1 MRLSLIHEM
10 TTGAIADGVAKPL
23 FKKNSSF
30 LKRKMVNGLDKNG
43 QGGSV
48 FTNQKS
54 NKEGYSEAAAKH
66 PGNTIMTPAKQKAPK
81 FDGK

>member
-10 TTGAIADGVAKPL
+10 TTGAIADGVAKPF
-23 FKKNSSF
+23 FKNGDNP
-30 LKRKMVNGLDKNG
+30 LKRKMVNGPDKNG

-66 PGNTIMTPAKQKAPK
+66 PGNTIITPAKQKAPK
-81 FDGK
+81 FNGK

>member
-1 MRLSLIHEM
+1 M
-10 TTGAIADGVAKPL
+10 TTGAIADGVGKPF
-23 FKKNSSF
+23 FKNGDNP
-30 LKRKMVNGLDKNG
+30 LKRKMVNSGK
-43 QGGSV
+43 GSE

-66 PGNTIMTPAKQKAPK
+66 PGNTIITPAKQKAPK

>member
-1 MRLSLIHEM
+1 M

-23 FKKNSSF
+23 FGKKNDI
-30 LKRKMVNGLDKNG
+30 LNRKMVNGPDKRG

-48 FTNQKS
+48 FTDQKS
-54 NKEGYSEAAAKH
+54 NKEGYSGAAAKH
-66 PGNTIMTPAKQKAPK
+66 PGNTIMKLVPQKAPK